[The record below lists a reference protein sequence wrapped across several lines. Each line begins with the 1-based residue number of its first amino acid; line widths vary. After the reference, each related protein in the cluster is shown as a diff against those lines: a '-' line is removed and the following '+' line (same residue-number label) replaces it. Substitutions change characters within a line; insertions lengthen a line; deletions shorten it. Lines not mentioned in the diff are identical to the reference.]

1 MFRNKAVFLT
11 CVFLLVFGLAGP
23 VNARGGGFPRPESE
37 GQTVK
42 VDDELMS
49 LLMKAEIMPK
59 SGDQDVK
66 SMLKDINNSS
76 RSTPFSFSFAGR
88 PFCFLKFNIM
98 AEEPVACTVLMI
110 KHCRSLRRRGPEI
123 FYLTEQIVEREADTE
138 HEIVFEVKSE
148 DATHFHYVSDYISYD
163 VSITQPEAEGD
174 EGVES
179 SSIPFTVS
187 VELLEPD
194 FVKEGKVDPEDPRAS
209 LPSEFRDAYREFV
222 EEVERKYRLGGGM
235 K

>member
-11 CVFLLVFGLAGP
+11 CVFLLIFGLAGP

-37 GQTVK
+37 GQAVQL
-42 VDDELMS
+42 DDEL
-49 LLMKAEIMPK
+49 LRKIQLTLKNHK
-59 SGDQDVK
+59 WRQDFK
-66 SMLKDINNSS
+66 SMQNDINNSS
-76 RSTPFSFSFAGR
+76 RSTSFSFSFRGR
-88 PFCFLKFNIM
+88 SFSFVKFNIV
-98 AEEPVACTVLMI
+98 AEEPVACTVHSI
-110 KHCRSLRRRGPEI
+110 EKRKPFVKEFSLGSIQPVRTI
-123 FYLTEQIVEREADTE
+123 IEREADTE
-138 HEIVFEVKSE
+138 HEIVFLMSYGIF
-148 DATHFHYVSDYISYD
+148 TRSYISDISYH
-163 VSITQPEAEGD
+163 VSITSPKADGEEGAEP
-174 EGVES
+174 

-209 LPSEFRDAYREFV
+209 LPLEFRDDYREFV